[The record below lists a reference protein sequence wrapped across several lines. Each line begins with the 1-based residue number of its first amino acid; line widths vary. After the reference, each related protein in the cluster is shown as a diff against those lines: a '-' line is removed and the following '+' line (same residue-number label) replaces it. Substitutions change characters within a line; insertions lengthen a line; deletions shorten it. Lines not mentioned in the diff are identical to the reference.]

1 MIHPVMNNKCPALS
15 RHQKKLIY
23 LLVLLCCINAG
34 CSRLKQW
41 AYQGIDRDQW
51 QQSDKV
57 IATLQIPAGAEIADI
72 GAGGGYFTFH
82 LAKAAG
88 PNGKVY
94 AVDIDRGT
102 NQLIDERANKEGIN
116 NVQTILAKPNDP
128 LLPQFAVD
136 LIFTS
141 NTYHHID
148 DRIVYFSNL
157 RKYLK
162 PAGRIAVID
171 YDRRSWLAGLLRHYT
186 PAEFIK
192 REMEQAGYTLQQEL
206 TFLDRQS
213 FLIFGVNR

>member
-1 MIHPVMNNKCPALS
+1 M
-15 RHQKKLIY
+15 
-23 LLVLLCCINAG
+23 NAG

-51 QQSDKV
+51 QQPDKV
-57 IATLQIPAGAEIADI
+57 IATLQIPPGAEIADL

-82 LAKAAG
+82 LAKAVG
-88 PNGKVY
+88 PSGKVY
-94 AVDIDRGT
+94 AVDIDQGT
-102 NQLIDERANKEGIN
+102 NQLIAERAKKDGADNIA
-116 NVQTILAKPNDP
+116 TILAKSNDP
-128 LLPQFAVD
+128 LLPESAVD

-141 NTYHHID
+141 NTYHHFD
-148 DRIVYFSNL
+148 NRIVYFSNL

-162 PAGRIAVID
+162 PAGRIAIID
-171 YDRRSWLAGLLRHYT
+171 FDRRAWLEGLLRHYT

-213 FLIFGVNR
+213 FLIFSINR